1 MIDRQND
8 YRGPVG
14 SIHQATQKEGS
25 QREDSK
31 SLLANFNTQMNR
43 DELFTH
49 LLIFTLLSHPLKI
62 S

>member
-14 SIHQATQKEGS
+14 SIHQATRKEGS
-25 QREDSK
+25 QREDSN

-43 DELFTH
+43 DELLTH
-49 LLIFTLLSHPLKI
+49 LLIFTLLSHLLKI